1 MRILIISHKPP
12 YPPVDGGTL
21 ATLNI
26 SLSLA
31 KADNS
36 VTVLTLSTQKHPS
49 SLEIIPDEIKT
60 LINFEIFPVNIKTNL
75 PGYLL
80 NFIFSFRPYNI
91 ERYICR
97 MFKGRIKQLLQNES
111 FDVVQLEGLYLYPY
125 IRTIRKYFKGIVS
138 LRSHNVEH
146 QIWLKLAENEP
157 NTLRQLYFHRLAKRL
172 ARVESTIAS
181 KVDALVAI
189 TEPDRQWFT
198 THNFIKPTITI
209 PAGYLEE
216 EVTTDLELVDFPA
229 ICYIGALDWL
239 PNIEGLM
246 WFIDWVWP
254 RIQSEIPE
262 MEFHIAGRNASDE
275 LAERLITERNII
287 FHGQVASSSA
297 FLSRCPVM
305 VVPMLSGSGIRIKIV
320 EGMYLQRAI
329 VATSMAVKG
338 IDIKHNE
345 HILIADTPDDFAKA
359 VCSLIYNPEIG
370 KQIALNAREFAHK
383 NFDAIALAHKLTEF
397 YTQIKGC

>member
-12 YPPVDGGTL
+12 YPPVDGGAL
-21 ATLNI
+21 ATLNMC
-26 SLSLA
+26 LGLA
-31 KADNS
+31 KAGNN

-49 SLEIIPDEIKT
+49 SLEIIPIEIKT
-60 LINFEIFPVNIKTNL
+60 LVNFEILPVNIKTTFL
-75 PGYLL
+75 GYLL
-80 NFIFSFRPYNI
+80 NLLFSLRPYNI
-91 ERYICR
+91 ERYISTP
-97 MFKGRIKQLLQNES
+97 FKRLIKKILQNEA

-125 IRTIRKYFKGIVS
+125 IGTVRRNFGGIVS

-157 NTLRQLYFHRLAKRL
+157 NRIKRTYFSILAKRL
-172 ARVESTIAS
+172 ARVEMSLNER
-181 KVDALVAI
+181 VDAIVAI
-189 TEPDRQWFT
+189 AEPDRQWFT
-198 THNFIKPTITI
+198 SNSFVKPTMTI
-209 PAGYLEE
+209 PAGYLKE
-216 EVTTDLELVDFPA
+216 EVSTDPEPVDFPS

-239 PNIEGLM
+239 PNIEGLI

-262 MEFHIAGRNASDE
+262 IEFHIAGRNASEE

-287 FHGQVASSSA
+287 FHGQVSSSSA

-305 VVPMLSGSGIRIKIV
+305 VVPLLSGSGIRIKII

-338 IDIKHNE
+338 IDIKHDE
-345 HILIADTPDDFAKA
+345 HILIADTPQDFADA
-359 VCSLIYNPEIG
+359 VCSLIYNPDIG
-370 KQIALNAREFAHK
+370 KRIAQNAKEFAHV
-383 NFDAIALAHKLTEF
+383 NFDAVELATKLTEF
-397 YTQIKGC
+397 YKQIEG